1 MQLFYL
7 ITGPVGKVL
16 GLILLMSVFGLGLGT
31 MNAWYLQTVDA
42 GVINNERFDRVVLK
56 GSHGTADDAW
66 AAVTGTETNP
76 TLNYPTT
83 TGEANALRPS
93 QHNPT
98 NHKALRVVK
107 EDGECKAYTSG
118 QVSSNNHFIASETA
132 YTPIGT
138 EVTIDG
144 VSNGTVTGTAS
155 RKPAKVIGCEWQ
167 EESKIFKQAGMGGLI
182 AIVLQAVGLAGP
194 VLLLTEVGTFASSF
208 ARRAGGN
215 PILSIVITLIVLLLV
230 GTMMQTFVPFLSD
243 AFEAIDSQRFLMYDS
258 GLGKLATVISSF
270 LGVVLV
276 AGLLM
281 LGWSLWQ
288 NLRGGN
294 LLGGAGQRM

>member
-1 MQLFYL
+1 MQLFSL

-31 MNAWYLQTVDA
+31 MNSWYLQTVDA
-42 GVINNERFDRVVLK
+42 GVVNNERFDRVVAK
-56 GSHGTADDAW
+56 GAHSTADEAW
-66 AAVTGTETNP
+66 EAATAPVLVTKK
-76 TLNYPTT
+76 
-83 TGEANALRPS
+83 TG
-93 QHNPT
+93 
-98 NHKALRVVK
+98 
-107 EDGECKAYTSG
+107 GGCTSG
-118 QVSSNNHFIASETA
+118 VSTGATF

-138 EVTIDG
+138 EVSLDSSGDID
-144 VSNGTVTGTAS
+144 
-155 RKPAKVIGCEWQ
+155 GCEWQ
-167 EESKIFKQAGMGGLI
+167 EESDIFKQAGMGGLI

-194 VLLLTEVGTFASSF
+194 VLLLTEVGTFAGSF
-208 ARRAGGN
+208 ARKAGGH

-230 GTMMQTFVPFLSD
+230 GTMMQTFIPFLD
-243 AFEAIDSQRFLMYDS
+243 TAFAAIDSKRFLMYDS

-281 LGWSLWQ
+281 LGWGLWQ

>member
-1 MQLFYL
+1 MQLFTL

-42 GVINNERFDRVVLK
+42 GVVNNERFDRIVVK
-56 GSHGTADDAW
+56 GSNTADEAW
-66 AAVTGTETNP
+66 AAATASGIFILDDASGDCDAGSAAAGT
-76 TLNYPTT
+76 Y
-83 TGEANALRPS
+83 
-93 QHNPT
+93 
-98 NHKALRVVK
+98 
-107 EDGECKAYTSG
+107 
-118 QVSSNNHFIASETA
+118 

-138 EVTIDG
+138 EVTVDS
-144 VSNGTVTGTAS
+144 SNEVE
-155 RKPAKVIGCEWQ
+155 GCEWE
-167 EESKIFKQAGMGGLI
+167 EESEIFKQAGMGGLI

-208 ARRAGGN
+208 ARKAGGN

-243 AFEAIDSQRFLMYDS
+243 AFAAIDANRFLMYDS

-294 LLGGAGQRM
+294 LLGSGGGQRM